1 MEATWNDAK
10 ASLERGFVLVVV
22 NYGTVQVSTM
32 NKTYDYRTNKGMLKS
47 IKITTTTTE
56 IINESTFTEEWMD
69 SKYMEILLVLD
80 SEWKTARQMLNQTT
94 DKIRLSITNSELTT
108 FLTMLREKGLAD
120 YQKVS
125 NKHRQYRRMDKR
137 NRDAQ

>member
-1 MEATWNDAK
+1 
-10 ASLERGFVLVVV
+10 
-22 NYGTVQVSTM
+22 M